1 VDAQGNVTGV
11 KEGTVKIDVTTD
23 VADVKGTCDVT
34 VTGAAIVPTGIT
46 IEPLSVKVGGT
57 KQIKYTL
64 QPEGATAKVMFKSQD
79 ETIATVDAQG
89 NVKGVK
95 VGKVKIDV
103 TTDVDGVKG
112 ACDVTVEKPNAVE
125 EAVFADVRVMPNP
138 FETNLRIVLG
148 GENRGV
154 KYELINVTGSV
165 VRSGSIVSSE
175 TQIETSELMSGI
187 YLLRLTT
194 DKGFVKSYRFVKE

>member
-1 VDAQGNVTGV
+1 
-11 KEGTVKIDVTTD
+11 VKIDVTTD

-46 IEPLSVKVGGT
+46 IDPLSVKVGGT

-112 ACDVTVEKPNAVE
+112 TCDVTVEKANAVE

-154 KYELINVTGSV
+154 KYELINAQGVI
-165 VRSGSIVSSE
+165 VRTAQLGHVIS
-175 TQIETSELMSGI
+175 QIDTEALPEGL
-187 YLLRLTT
+187 YLLRLTHT
-194 DKGFVKSYRFVKE
+194 SGATKTFVVVKK